1 MGSARHPQTVSAR
14 SSKRRRSLC
23 LRPGM
28 TAMRSKIL
36 RRMEPSSPQ
45 CSSDVAM
52 RSRARVVMTCWR
64 ALAAAGL
71 LSTPIFTTAA
81 KFWTLCEKSANISGS
96 ILSVPGTTC
105 TTRRDRNVFSVM
117 RNLGAGLEPIG
128 LSEIRMRAASR
139 LLICRS
145 HLRKSKSTSEGVS
158 ARMMRGSFLVSG
170 EGVRCKSRVGHRSFG
185 PERFRALPSKTRRRL
200 FQRG

>member
-1 MGSARHPQTVSAR
+1 
-14 SSKRRRSLC
+14 
-23 LRPGM
+23 M

-36 RRMEPSSPQ
+36 RRMEPSSSQ

-52 RSRARVVMTCWR
+52 RSRVCAVMACWR
-64 ALAAAGL
+64 ALAAAGPL
-71 LSTPIFTTAA
+71 PLPIFTAAA

-128 LSEIRMRAASR
+128 LSEIKMRAASR

-158 ARMMRGSFLVSG
+158 ARMMQGSFLVSG
-170 EGVRCKSRVGHRSFG
+170 EGVRCKSRAGHRSFG
-185 PERFRALPSKTRRRL
+185 QVYFRALPS
-200 FQRG
+200 

>member
-1 MGSARHPQTVSAR
+1 
-14 SSKRRRSLC
+14 
-23 LRPGM
+23 
-28 TAMRSKIL
+28 MRSKIL
-36 RRMEPSSPQ
+36 RRIEASSPQ
-45 CSSDVAM
+45 WFSDLAM
-52 RSRARVVMTCWR
+52 RSRARAAIACWR
-64 ALAAAGL
+64 ALAAARL
-71 LSTPIFTTAA
+71 LSLPTFAVAA

-105 TTRRDRNVFSVM
+105 TTRRDRNVFSAM
-117 RNLGAGLEPIG
+117 RNRGAGLEPIG
-128 LSEIRMRAASR
+128 LSEIKMRAASR

-170 EGVRCKSRVGHRSFG
+170 GGVRCKSRAGHRSFG
-185 PERFRALPSKTRRRL
+185 PDRFRALPSKTRRRL